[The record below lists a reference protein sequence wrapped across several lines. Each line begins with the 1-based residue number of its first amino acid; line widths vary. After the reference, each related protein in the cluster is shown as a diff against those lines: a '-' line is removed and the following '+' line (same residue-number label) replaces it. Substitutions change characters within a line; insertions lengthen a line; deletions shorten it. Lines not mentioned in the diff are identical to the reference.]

1 MDCLKGVKHIPFNL
15 QRSDN
20 LLEESFTFAFRVA
33 PCGKQWKTIII
44 LSILNFALSRIKYL
58 GVKYISSGLG
68 AILNAVFPLVV
79 IITFL
84 EGKLA
89 ILGLI
94 ISFGGVCVIFYDHLS
109 DFLQP
114 DFRFGIFC
122 H

>member
-1 MDCLKGVKHIPFNL
+1 
-15 QRSDN
+15 
-20 LLEESFTFAFRVA
+20 
-33 PCGKQWKTIII
+33 
-44 LSILNFALSRIKYL
+44 L